1 MKFLRKFD
9 TFLLENYPILWRSKV
24 FYLLATGALLWV
36 VFYLV
41 GYAITDLN
49 TLLTCS
55 IDKRYEDTYAVLFH
69 AILVLIILSF
79 WALHFYKKNAIRH
92 YYPLK
97 RFYLLKLFFSI
108 LIGILPLVTIIVPFQ
123 AGVRAKARYLVDL
136 ETLQKEIHTINLA
149 LAFLPTN
156 TENYS
161 IHNKT
166 FPKPFPVSDML
177 KFLSDSTWTE
187 SLLYIKDSTGDT
199 TRYIPANHPENTV
212 VIDNKQYQFLHS
224 KTINPEDECYGEY
237 YELITHFYHPDTSL
251 KLHAYG
257 LLNYSNVEYSDA
269 AIPNRD
275 SYSIQYDSRNI
286 TKFNQLY
293 APKIHRWVHQKQQD
307 SIQYIVHEFQEI
319 LNKYSINNVLN
330 PQLIAAIHAH
340 YDYHGNYLSFVNTG
354 IRDKNDYEFDF
365 SVNNENIISYLESED
380 RENPFAYNQYSLDYL
395 IRNSKMAYH
404 HEEKEELNLAF
415 VVIAISLS
423 LLFFL
428 FDVTPFI
435 QFLIAI
441 PAMGVLMIALGL
453 ISALIDYNHN
463 DYYFDHLYKEEAYIF
478 LLFSI
483 TFICLIVF
491 SWITIKYTYFNKKLS
506 GVLLNMGCFVA
517 PVLPFLVLLTIV
529 EFSRHVEYN
538 PCGGMHKV
546 YNVQLRET
554 LMDPYL
560 LVSVSLLGALCYF
573 PLIRKYYARKE

>member
-49 TLLTCS
+49 TLLKTS
-55 IDKRYEDTYAVLFH
+55 IKDRYVDTFALLFH

-123 AGVRAKARYLVDL
+123 AGVRAKARDLVDS
-136 ETLQKEIHTINLA
+136 EFLQKEVKTINLA

-156 TENYS
+156 TEDYF
-161 IHNKT
+161 IANKL
-166 FPKPFPVSDML
+166 FPTPFPVSKML
-177 KFLSDSTWTE
+177 QFLSDSTWTE

-212 VIDNKQYQFLHS
+212 LIDNKQYQLLHS
-224 KTINPEDECYGEY
+224 KSINPEDECYGEHY
-237 YELITHFYHPDTSL
+237 DLITHFYHPDTSL
-251 KLHAYG
+251 KLHTYG
-257 LLNYSNVEYSDA
+257 LLNYSNVEYSGA
-269 AIPNRD
+269 IIPNRN
-275 SYSIQYDSRNI
+275 SYSLHYNNGNDSEF
-286 TKFNQLY
+286 KQDY
-293 APKIHRWVHQKQQD
+293 APIIHRWVHQKEQD
-307 SIQYIVHEFQEI
+307 SIQYIVQKFQEI
-319 LNKYSINNVLN
+319 LNEYRIKSALN
-330 PQLIAAIHAH
+330 PELIASIHAH
-340 YDYHGNYLSFVNTG
+340 YDYHGNYLYFVNNG
-354 IRDKNDYEFDF
+354 IEDKDDYDFDF
-365 SVNNENIISYLESED
+365 SVNGEDIISYLESED

-395 IRNSKMAYH
+395 IENSEMAYN
-404 HEEKEELNLAF
+404 HEEKEELNIALI
-415 VVIAISLS
+415 VIAISLS

-529 EFSRHVEYN
+529 EFSRHVEQD
-538 PCGGMHKV
+538 PCGGTQKV
-546 YNVQLRET
+546 YNQQLRET

-573 PLIRKYYARKE
+573 PLTRKYYARKE